1 MKPARRQKYYLIPFN
16 LALLIRRERLYKE
29 FQIWLLLKHWSNGHL
44 EVTPRVV
51 ARLASSLL
59 CSERTISRAITRLR
73 ERNWLGYSCK
83 THRTY
88 VRGIDAIRIVEQLPG
103 RAAVWFDIEKIV
115 SVEAFLTACI
125 ESYFI
130 RGQKVRLYGKRA
142 AGGYSKGEPFQPVA
156 LPLFY
161 PVALSLYTTFFGIAK
176 STAARERRIA
186 AAAGYIKIRKAPPIP
201 ITIDNPSMFLRGWP
215 EMKGRIFQRSG
226 GWFIRQTD
234 EVQTTL
240 LFKRRP
246 RLYKQ
251 PY

>member
-44 EVTPRVV
+44 EITPRVV

-83 THRTY
+83 THKTY

-103 RAAVWFDIEKIV
+103 RAAVWFDIEKIL
-115 SVEAFLTACI
+115 SVEAFLAACM

-142 AGGYSKGEPFQPVA
+142 AGGYLKREPFQPA
-156 LPLFY
+156 PLPLFF
-161 PVALSLYTTFFGIAK
+161 PVALSLHQSFFGISK
-176 STAARERRIA
+176 STAARERRA
-186 AAAGYIKIRKAPPIP
+186 ATAAGFLLIRKTPPIH
-201 ITIDNPSMFLRGWP
+201 INTENPAAFLRGWP
-215 EMKGRIFQRSG
+215 EMRGRLFQKGG
-226 GWFIRQTD
+226 GWYIRQTD
-234 EVQTTL
+234 EIQTTL
-240 LFKRRP
+240 LFKRRS
-246 RLYKQ
+246 RLFKQ
-251 PY
+251 Q